1 MKRKCGLM
9 KNFSQKLN
17 RFLEKGHNKLIA
29 KILFAVIIGVLSVFA
44 LYYAYLLV
52 SAKTNEIL
60 EGEVVVVTYLDRMFP
75 NLVRFLIFALIDFA
89 IILVVKPL
97 YGFTSFF
104 ENFAAKSK
112 IRKAEKA
119 KEKEEKAIMKA
130 RMDAVR
136 AERIAKRK
144 AAKSK

>member
-1 MKRKCGLM
+1 M

-17 RFLEKGHNKLIA
+17 RFLEKGNNKLIA
-29 KILFAVIIGVLSVFA
+29 KIICAVIIGVLSVFA
-44 LYYAYLLV
+44 LYYAYLLIG
-52 SAKTNEIL
+52 AKTNEIL
-60 EGEVVVVTYLDRMFP
+60 EGDVVVVTYLDRMFP

-89 IILVVKPL
+89 VILVVKPL

-119 KEKEEKAIMKA
+119 KAKEEKAIAKA